1 LKLITLSTFLRYEL
15 WILLV
20 GLLLIVGYQLLTGRI
35 NTEGLLYEKGEKS
48 QFSPGRLQ
56 LLIFTIGVAFYYF
69 LKVLEQPAP
78 TTLEEKTLPE
88 LPKEFLLILG
98 GSNLFYLGSKLAP
111 LIGEKIESLLRRL
124 RA

>member
-1 LKLITLSTFLRYEL
+1 LNTLSTFLRYEL

-35 NTEGLLYEKGEKS
+35 NTDGLLSEKGTKGG
-48 QFSPGRLQ
+48 FSPARLQ
-56 LLIFTIGVAFYYF
+56 LLIFTVGIAFYYF
-69 LKVLEQPAP
+69 IKVVDQTSPTALEKKA
-78 TTLEEKTLPE
+78 LPE
-88 LPKEFLLILG
+88 LPTEFLLILT

>member
-35 NTEGLLYEKGEKS
+35 NTDGLLSEKGTKGN
-48 QFSPGRLQ
+48 FSPGRLQ

-88 LPKEFLLILG
+88 LPTEFLLILG